1 MLRGSIIQCSRL
13 DRSIMDR
20 DWSPPSWVEWTF
32 TGFRHVFYNL
42 HYVEGTGRCAVAR
55 VPQLELYHRQ
65 TESAFVTLPATRT
78 GWIELSSELWL
89 LNVMHPVVLTNI
101 YLFLTTLYSDI
112 LWPSLYCGITLCNFL
127 IVIILRWYIMYC
139 SWGCKICEWVMSR

>member
-1 MLRGSIIQCSRL
+1 MLRGTVVVRWHACR
-13 DRSIMDR
+13 
-20 DWSPPSWVEWTF
+20 
-32 TGFRHVFYNL
+32 NL
-42 HYVEGTGRCAVAR
+42 NYTIC
-55 VPQLELYHRQ
+55 Q

-127 IVIILRWYIMYC
+127 IVIILR
-139 SWGCKICEWVMSR
+139 